1 MMYVLDQAKVA
12 FLQKGFKKGYIAK
25 CNMITYE
32 AI

>member
-12 FLQKGFKKGYIAK
+12 FLQKGLKGYIAK

-32 AI
+32 VI